1 METNNYFVVG
11 LLDGIWDK
19 EDPGKYT
26 VGYLENKSGE
36 IIAETQAGLSHYLGI
51 IMSAPEPAFK
61 NFTR

>member
-1 METNNYFVVG
+1 MG